1 MKHRVLTR
9 LLLLALAITLMGSM
23 LTLGAYAAEQTTEP
37 ESEEQITEQVTEQ
50 VTEEDLGGIFSP
62 KRIEYAI
69 TVTVQGMLM
78 IFAVLALLW
87 GVVAVFK
94 VFLHDIPEKRKA
106 KKAALASAVAQVAQ
120 PEPEIVPEPD
130 EDEGEIVAA
139 ITAAIAAVLQSEEY
153 AGEFASGFR
162 VVSFQR
168 KGGAWNQDN

>member
-37 ESEEQITEQVTEQ
+37 ESEEQVTEQ

-120 PEPEIVPEPD
+120 PEPEIVLEPD